1 MTGIAVWAGLA
12 FILSAGAT
20 SLLLRICLPL
30 FARYALA
37 RPNARSSHK
46 VPTPQGGGAVVVLCS
61 LGFGIAIGIATQA
74 LLLPW
79 LPFALLALGLAVLGA
94 MDDLKS
100 LGWRPRLIV
109 QALCVGGMLLALPAE
124 WRLVEAM
131 PLLIER
137 LAALVLGLWFVNLT
151 NFMDGIDGILVVGL
165 LPLFVAVGSGF
176 FGLFQ
181 PDPLAM
187 AFAGGL
193 AGFFVLNR
201 PPARIFA
208 GDVGSL
214 AIGFAA
220 ATLLFQLAC
229 GLSLIAALL
238 LPLYFVLDA
247 SWTLL
252 LRIRRKENLA
262 QAHRD
267 HAYQQAV
274 DGGMPVWRIL
284 TRILALNLLLAV
296 LAGAAIAAPELGVAT
311 LIGGTA
317 LTALLIL
324 HFRRVKP

>member
-20 SLLLRICLPL
+20 SLLLYVLLPF

-46 VPTPQGGGAVVVLCS
+46 VPTPQGGGAVIVVSS
-61 LGFGIAIGIATQA
+61 LGFGIGIGLATQS
-74 LLLPW
+74 LLMPW
-79 LPFALLALGLAVLGA
+79 LPFVALVLGLAVLGA
-94 MDDLKS
+94 VDDLKS

-109 QALCVGGMLLALPAE
+109 QALCVGGMLLVLPAE
-124 WRLVEAM
+124 WRVIEAV

-137 LAALVLGLWFVNLT
+137 FAALVLGLWFVNLT
-151 NFMDGIDGILVVGL
+151 NFMDGIDGILVAGL
-165 LPLFVAVGSGF
+165 MPLFTALGTGF
-176 FGLFQ
+176 LGVLP
-181 PDPLAM
+181 PDPLPM

-193 AGFFVLNR
+193 VGFFVLNH

-229 GLSLIAALL
+229 GASLVAAIL
-238 LPLYFVLDA
+238 LPLYFVMDA

-274 DGGMPVWRIL
+274 DSGMPVRHIL
-284 TRILALNLLLAV
+284 VRVLMLNLG
-296 LAGAAIAAPELGVAT
+296 LAGLAGMTIALPELGFS
-311 LIGGTA
+311 
-317 LTALLIL
+317 ALLAGIAATGWL
-324 HFRRVKP
+324 LYRFRRMKP